1 MSFSHVY
8 LVINQK
14 YSVQVHDEYVIS
26 GNTAVLRCQVPSYV
40 ADYVVVTAWIQDNG
54 LHLYPNTDI
63 GGKYNVLANGDL
75 YINNAGPSD
84 AYTTYS
90 CRTTHKLTGE
100 IQTSTYPG
108 RIIVTEPKGFVQ
120 PRINVE
126 KQTIKHAIVNGQI
139 VLACI
144 AQGHPAPS
152 YKWFK
157 EYDDQLMPL
166 TLNDRIFVISN
177 GLLKISKVKLDDSGK
192 YLCWVNN
199 SAGEETIQITLTVTG
214 WSKKLFVIL
223 KISKN
228 SIPYSSPHRS
238 FATSSSNGRR
248 GQKCRVPM
256 HRVRVSSGQSSLDAQ
271 WKASRKR

>member
-1 MSFSHVY
+1 M
-8 LVINQK
+8 
-14 YSVQVHDEYVIS
+14 QVHDEYVIS

-63 GGKYNVLANGDL
+63 GGKYNVLSNGDL

-84 AYTTYS
+84 AYTTYT

-126 KQTIKHAIVNGQI
+126 KQTNKHAVVNGQI

-157 EYDDQLMPL
+157 EFQDNLEPL
-166 TLNDRIFVISN
+166 TLNDRVFVISN
-177 GLLKISKVKLDDSGK
+177 GLLKISKVKLDDNGK
-192 YLCWVNN
+192 
-199 SAGEETIQITLTVTG
+199 
-214 WSKKLFVIL
+214 
-223 KISKN
+223 
-228 SIPYSSPHRS
+228 
-238 FATSSSNGRR
+238 
-248 GQKCRVPM
+248 
-256 HRVRVSSGQSSLDAQ
+256 VRIDHDDFSL
-271 WKASRKR
+271 